1 MYNLYSERKKQLEID
16 KKIQEKKNLIK
27 MNKRHKIKTK
37 DLALRYEKRLKNFII
52 EVRTYSFIIIIT
64 SVI

>member
-16 KKIQEKKNLIK
+16 KKIKEKKNLIK

-52 EVRTYSFIIIIT
+52 EVRT
-64 SVI
+64 